1 MPSYRITAVSPNTK
15 DFTTKSGFN
24 LRAYQIKLEGHDY
37 PVSLNQKPETPAPQ
51 VGQELNGEVESG
63 NFPDGAL
70 YYRFKKT
77 SSFSGGKDYTEQ
89 LNRIESKLDQLL
101 AGAQGSHTSVTA
113 PNEAKPQPAS
123 LEVPFS

>member
-1 MPSYRITAVSPNTK
+1 MLHKITAVSPDTK

-37 PVSLNQKPETPAPQ
+37 PISLNQKPETPAPQ
-51 VGQELNGEVESG
+51 IGQELNGEIETG

-77 SSFSGGKDYTEQ
+77 SSFGGGKDHTEQ
-89 LNRIESKLDQLL
+89 LNRIEQKLDKLL
-101 AGAQGSHTSVTA
+101 AGQLEVPTPSAVK
-113 PNEAKPQPAS
+113 EAQPAS
-123 LEVPFS
+123 PEVPFG